1 MRAQSPKRVAPL
13 VEGFKEQRQ
22 KSIASYHGTRDG
34 KELNHDRRRFDDLR
48 QRVALPIEKGGVA
61 LSDVAFASLTAF
73 ACSIAASMKEL
84 AKAFPDWIKLAL
96 FILNASKA
104 S

>member
-1 MRAQSPKRVAPL
+1 MA
-13 VEGFKEQRQ
+13 
-22 KSIASYHGTRDG
+22 
-34 KELNHDRRRFDDLR
+34 LNNVVF
-48 QRVALPIEKGGVA
+48 V
-61 LSDVAFASLTAF
+61 SLTAF